1 MFASGTIFSVEP
13 PNDATR
19 APRPRPHREPLD
31 QIRKFG
37 KVGCGVHAQNRLH
50 FCRRRTIWEGNY
62 RNEASDTSGAK
73 NKPRRDGGRGQTRTR
88 ESRTDAPAHGRERP
102 RGPHAP
108 IARRVPRAPLPLKAD
123 PTRRN
128 PDGDS
133 VSFFCQNGKRHL
145 RLCGSSNEPEAN
157 GVRPR
162 DAMGRGLRGVRAV
175 RSADRAPPAGGPAL
189 AEAPARAGWRGHALS
204 LCPAS
209 ALPPGG
215 HHTGRGGRRPL
226 PLALVC
232 Y

>member
-31 QIRKFG
+31 QIREFG
-37 KVGCGVHAQNRLH
+37 EVGCGVHAQNWLH

-62 RNEASDTSGAK
+62 RNEASDTSSAK
-73 NKPRRDGGRGQTRTR
+73 NKPRRDGGGGRPAHAGAGRTLPL
-88 ESRTDAPAHGRERP
+88 TDANGHAACTRP
-102 RGPHAP
+102 SRDAP
-108 IARRVPRAPLPLKAD
+108 PGLEAD

-133 VSFFCQNGKRHL
+133 VSFFCRNGKRHL

-209 ALPPGG
+209 ALPPGA